1 MYALQDSRRFRLAQM
16 SHPPLKTLA
25 FVLVV
30 LSASPSLGLAQT
42 TRKPLSK
49 TAPAAGTVESN
60 HYKNDSLGLEL
71 SAAPGLRFG
80 APELK
85 GIPGNVPVL
94 VTVAASNGHDVPTS
108 TETTVFYADDL
119 GYYREDR
126 RSTQAYVNRLVQ
138 AQTSQGLELVTDSNV
153 AQLSG
158 MRFARADFRRTGLYE
173 IVFMKAC
180 NAYAFVFIFAAPD
193 SDGAIKLFKETDI
206 TLDTAKSGCSDDQ

>member
-1 MYALQDSRRFRLAQM
+1 MTHFRPKMLAL
-16 SHPPLKTLA
+16 
-25 FVLVV
+25 VLVV
-30 LSASPSLGLAQT
+30 LSASPSSSLAQT

-49 TAPAAGTVESN
+49 TAPIAGTVESN
-60 HYKNDSLGLEL
+60 RYKNDSLGLEL

-80 APELK
+80 TPETK
-85 GIPGNVPVL
+85 GNPGSVPVL

-108 TETTVFYADDL
+108 TKAAVFYADDL

-126 RSTQAYVNRLVQ
+126 RSTQAYVKRVVQ
-138 AQTSQGLELVTDSNV
+138 TQTSQGLELVTDPTV
-153 AQLSG
+153 GQLSG
-158 MRFARADFRRTGLYE
+158 MRFARAEFRTTGHYE

-206 TLDTAKSGCSDDQ
+206 TLDTTKSGCSDGQ